1 MHMERRLYALMVLGV
16 LGAGQAVA
24 QQTQD
29 LPVARVALFSSGVGY
44 FEHRGAITGDATL
57 ALPFRTAEVDDA
69 LKSLVIYDLGG
80 GKAGSPSV
88 SYPSLE
94 TLDRSLQSFKVDI
107 SGFPGVAELL
117 TRLRG
122 AELTID
128 TPERITGRIVTVE
141 QRPTG
146 QNGAARPW
154 LVLATAQGIKAV
166 PVDGI
171 ASFAFTDRAL
181 ADDFDKAL
189 AMVLGARDADRRTLS
204 VHLPGT
210 GTRQTAVGYVIATP
224 VWKVSYRLDLRG
236 DKPWLQGWAIVD
248 NPSDQ
253 DWNDVS
259 LSLVSGRPVSFVQNL
274 YAPLWLQRPVMPLS
288 IAGTAAA
295 RTYDSGFDA
304 EADVYAEE
312 AAPAMSRAMA
322 PPAPMAKMSADSA
335 YGGAAAPSLSQ
346 SSVQMASARP
356 AGDQFEF
363 TVQKPVTLPRRQSS
377 MIPLVAGALTAEKV
391 SIFSP
396 DSGSAPSSGG
406 AHPML
411 GARITNS
418 TGMKLPAGP
427 ITVFDGGTYAG
438 DALLEFLPELDKR
451 LVVYGEDLSVTGE
464 VAATSSTET
473 VGVQVVKGV
482 MTVSRRVTYS
492 RTYAF
497 RNASAT
503 ARRLVV
509 EHPVTSGA
517 ELVAPAKPEEQTA
530 SVYRFPLS
538 VSAGAQARLEVK
550 ERSPSQERVV
560 LSSLSSD
567 SFLYWS
573 SSKEL
578 PTAVR
583 DALKKAIDLKKKL
596 EDAKRLVSDLQSR
609 KTELGTDQS
618 RIRQN
623 LDAVGRDSTQGQQYL
638 KRLMDAE
645 SELDRLATRIDD
657 AKKGVQDAQ
666 SAYETY
672 LGNLS
677 LP

>member
-1 MHMERRLYALMVLGV
+1 MTMVVCLAAL
-16 LGAGQAVA
+16 AVGRAAA

-44 FEHRGAITGDATL
+44 FEHRGTISGGATL

-80 GKAGSPSV
+80 GKPGSPSV

-122 AELTID
+122 AELAID

-146 QNGAARPW
+146 QNGVPRPW
-154 LVLATAQGIKAV
+154 LVLATPQGIKAV
-166 PVDGI
+166 PIDGI
-171 ASFAFTDRAL
+171 TAFTFTDRVL

-259 LSLVSGRPVSFVQNL
+259 LSLVSGRPVSFIQNL
-274 YAPLWLQRPVMPLS
+274 YAPLWLPRPVMPLS
-288 IAGTAAA
+288 IAGTAVA
-295 RTYDSGFDA
+295 RTYDSGFEA
-304 EADVYAEE
+304 EADVYAVAE
-312 AAPAMSRAMA
+312 APAMSRAMA
-322 PPAPMAKMSADSA
+322 APAPMARKMAESA
-335 YGGAAAPSLSQ
+335 YGGASAPSLNQ
-346 SSVQMASARP
+346 SSVETAAARP

-363 TVQKPVTLPRRQSS
+363 TVQKPVTLPRRQSA
-377 MIPLVAGALTAEKV
+377 MIPLVAGSLTAEKV
-391 SIFSP
+391 SIFTP
-396 DSGSAPSSGG
+396 GSGT

-451 LVVYGEDLSVTGE
+451 LVVYGEDLSVTGDI
-464 VAATSSTET
+464 AATSSTET
-473 VGVQVVKGV
+473 VGVQIVKGV
-482 MTVSRRVTYS
+482 MTLSRRVTYS

-503 ARRLVV
+503 VRNLIV

-517 ELVAPAKPEEQTA
+517 DLVAPAKPEEQTS
-530 SVYRFPLS
+530 SVYRFFLS
-538 VSAGAQARLEVK
+538 VPAGGQARLEVK

-573 SSKEL
+573 SSSEI
-578 PTAVR
+578 PAAAR
-583 DALKKAIDLKKKL
+583 EALRKAIDLKKKM
-596 EDAKRLVSDLQSR
+596 EDAKRLLSDLQSR
-609 KTELGTDQS
+609 KTELGSDQS

-645 SELDRLATRIDD
+645 SELDRLAKRIDD
-657 AKKGVQDAQ
+657 AKKGLQDAQ
-666 SAYETY
+666 STYETY

-677 LP
+677 LQ

>member
-1 MHMERRLYALMVLGV
+1 MILGCIALS
-16 LGAGQAVA
+16 GAVPAVA

-44 FEHRGAITGDATL
+44 FEHRGSVSGDAVL

-107 SGFPGVAELL
+107 SGFPGVAELMA
-117 TRLRG
+117 RLRG
-122 AELTID
+122 AELAID
-128 TPERITGRIVTVE
+128 TPERISGRIVTVE

-146 QNGAARPW
+146 QNGVQRPW
-154 LVLATAQGIKAV
+154 LVLATPQGIKAV

-171 ASFAFTDRAL
+171 AAFNFSDRAL

-189 AMVLGARDADRRTLS
+189 SMVLGARDADRRTLS

-224 VWKVSYRLDLRG
+224 IWKVSYRLDLRG
-236 DKPWLQGWAIVD
+236 DKPWLQGWAIID

-259 LSLVSGRPVSFVQNL
+259 LSLVSGRPVSFIQNL

-288 IAGTAAA
+288 IAGTAVA

-312 AAPAMSRAMA
+312 AAPSMSRAMA
-322 PPAPMAKMSADSA
+322 APAPMAKMAAESV
-335 YGGAAAPSLSQ
+335 YGGASAPSLNQ
-346 SSVQMASARP
+346 SSVQTASARP

-363 TVQKPVTLPRRQSS
+363 TVQKPVTLPRRQSA
-377 MIPLVAGALTAEKV
+377 MLPLVAGALNAEKV
-391 SIFSP
+391 SIFTP
-396 DSGSAPSSGG
+396 GSGST
-406 AHPML
+406 HPML

-427 ITVFDGGTYAG
+427 ITVFDGGIYAG

-451 LVVYGEDLSVTGE
+451 LVVYGEDLSVTGDIT
-464 VAATSSTET
+464 ASSSTET
-473 VGVQVVKGV
+473 VGVKIVKGV

-492 RTYAF
+492 QTYAF

-503 ARRLVV
+503 GRKLFV

-517 ELVAPAKPEEQTA
+517 ELVAPAKPEEQT
-530 SVYRFPLS
+530 STVYRFALS
-538 VSAGAQARLEVK
+538 VPAGAQARLEVK

-560 LSSLSSD
+560 LSSLSGD

-573 SSKEL
+573 SSSDM
-578 PTAVR
+578 PPAVR
-583 DALKKAIDLKKKL
+583 DALKKAIDLKKKSD
-596 EDAKRLVSDLQSR
+596 DAKRLLSDLQAR
-609 KTELGTDQS
+609 KTELGSDQS

-645 SELDRLATRIDD
+645 SELDKLATRIDE
-657 AKKGVQDAQ
+657 AKKGSLEAQ
-666 SAYETY
+666 TAYENY
-672 LGNLS
+672 LGGLS
-677 LP
+677 LDK

>member
-1 MHMERRLYALMVLGV
+1 MHMERRLYALMVLV
-16 LGAGQAVA
+16 LLATLGAGRAWTQS
-24 QQTQD
+24 TQD

-44 FEHRGAITGDATL
+44 FEHRGAVSGDAVL
-57 ALPFRTAEVDDA
+57 SLPFRTAEVDDA

-107 SGFPGVAELL
+107 SGFPGVAELM

-122 AELTID
+122 AELAID
-128 TPERITGRIVTVE
+128 TPERISGRIVTVE

-146 QNGAARPW
+146 QNGVQRPW
-154 LVLATAQGIKAV
+154 LVLATPQGIKAV

-171 ASFAFTDRAL
+171 TAFNFADRAL

-204 VHLPGT
+204 VHLAGT

-259 LSLVSGRPVSFVQNL
+259 LSLVSGRPVSFIQNL

-288 IAGTAAA
+288 IAGTAVA
-295 RTYDSGFDA
+295 RTYDSGVDA
-304 EADVYAEE
+304 VADEYAESE
-312 AAPAMSRAMA
+312 APSMSRGMA
-322 PPAPMAKMSADSA
+322 APAPMAKMAAESV
-335 YGGAAAPSLSQ
+335 YGGASAPSLDQ
-346 SSVQMASARP
+346 SSIQTASARP

-363 TVQKPVTLPRRQSS
+363 TVQKPVTLPRRQSA

-391 SIFSP
+391 SVFTP
-396 DSGSAPSSGG
+396 GSGST
-406 AHPML
+406 HPML

-427 ITVFDGGTYAG
+427 ITVFDGGIYAG

-451 LVVYGEDLSVTGE
+451 LVVYGEDLSVTGD
-464 VAATSSTET
+464 VTASSSTET
-473 VGVQVVKGV
+473 VGVQIVKGV
-482 MTVSRRVTYS
+482 MTVSRRISYS

-497 RNASAT
+497 KNASAT
-503 ARRLVV
+503 GRKLVV
-509 EHPVTSGA
+509 EHPATSGA
-517 ELVAPAKPEEQTA
+517 ELAAPAKPEEQTS
-530 SVYRFPLS
+530 SVYRFLLS
-538 VSAGAQARLEVK
+538 VPAGSQARLEVK

-560 LSSLSSD
+560 LSSLSGD

-573 SSKEL
+573 SSSDI
-578 PTAVR
+578 PPAVR
-583 DALKKAIDLKKKL
+583 DALKKAIDLKKRSD
-596 EDAKRLVSDLQSR
+596 DAKRLLSDLQAR
-609 KTELGTDQS
+609 KTELGSDQS

-645 SELDRLATRIDD
+645 SELDTLAARIDD
-657 AKKGVQDAQ
+657 AKKGSQDAR
-666 SAYETY
+666 SAYEAY

-677 LP
+677 LQ

>member
-1 MHMERRLYALMVLGV
+1 MRLTRHVGAWAVSGCMALLAVVPVL
-16 LGAGQAVA
+16 A
-24 QQTQD
+24 QSAQD

-44 FEHRGAITGDATL
+44 FEHRGSVSGDAVL

-107 SGFPGVAELL
+107 SGFPGVAELM

-122 AELTID
+122 AELAID

-146 QNGAARPW
+146 QGGVQRPW

-171 ASFAFTDRAL
+171 TAFNFADRAL
-181 ADDFDKAL
+181 AEDFDKAL

-253 DWNDVS
+253 DWTDVS
-259 LSLVSGRPVSFVQNL
+259 LSLVSGRPVSFIQNL
-274 YAPLWLQRPVMPLS
+274 YAPLWLPRPVMPLS
-288 IAGTAAA
+288 IAGTAIA
-295 RTYDSGFDA
+295 RTYDSGFAA
-304 EADVYAEE
+304 EKDEYAEE

-322 PPAPMAKMSADSA
+322 APAPMAKMAESG
-335 YGGAAAPSLSQ
+335 YGGASEPSLNQ
-346 SSVQMASARP
+346 SSVQTASARP

-363 TVQKPVTLPRRQSS
+363 TVQKPVTLPRRQSA

-391 SIFSP
+391 SIFTP
-396 DSGSAPSSGG
+396 DTGST
-406 AHPML
+406 HPML
-411 GARITNS
+411 GARVTNS

-427 ITVFDGGTYAG
+427 ITVFDGGIYAG

-451 LVVYGEDLSVTGE
+451 LVVYGEDLSVTGDI
-464 VAATSSTET
+464 ASGSATET
-473 VGVQVVKGV
+473 VGVQIAKGV
-482 MTVSRRVTYS
+482 MTVSRRITYS
-492 RTYAF
+492 RTYTF

-503 ARRLVV
+503 ARKLVV
-509 EHPVTSGA
+509 EHPITAGA
-517 ELVAPAKPEEQTA
+517 DLVAPAKPEEQTS
-530 SVYRFPLS
+530 SVYRFQLS
-538 VSAGAQARLEVK
+538 VPAGGQARLEVR

-567 SFLYWS
+567 SFVYWS
-573 SSKEL
+573 SSSDL
-578 PTAVR
+578 PAAAR
-583 DALKKAIDLKKKL
+583 DALRKAIDLKKKM
-596 EDAKRLVSDLQSR
+596 EDARRLLSDLQAR
-609 KTELGTDQS
+609 KTELGSDQS

-645 SELDRLATRIDD
+645 TELDKLAARIDD
-657 AKKGVQDAQ
+657 AKKGLQDAQ
-666 SAYETY
+666 SAYESY
-672 LGNLS
+672 LGTMS
-677 LP
+677 VQ